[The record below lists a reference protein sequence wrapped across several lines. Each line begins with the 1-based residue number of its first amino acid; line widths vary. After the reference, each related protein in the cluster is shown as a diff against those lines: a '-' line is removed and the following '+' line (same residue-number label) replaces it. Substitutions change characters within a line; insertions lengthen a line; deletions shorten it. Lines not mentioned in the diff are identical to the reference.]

1 MESSNYLRQLLLILM
16 LTLTQA
22 EAQTLR
28 SLADAKGKYIGNLM
42 RDGFFNDH
50 QINNGATDLIAKTEY
65 NTLVV
70 GNKMKMSNLLKN
82 RPVDP
87 FNVQVSD
94 INTADIDRFVAYAN
108 ANGMRKRGHV
118 MIWYKQIPQWLSTE
132 APTWTAQQIYD
143 FSRTYIIALS
153 TYTTGKIDE
162 WDVLNE
168 AILDGSSGYRSG
180 TWYDIVN
187 TQANSAGKMGYM
199 EYFSSL
205 FKWARQGDP
214 NVPLFYNDYNIEPL
228 GTTKN
233 NFMRTMVKELKNTYN
248 TPITGVGLQSHFS
261 LSAINST
268 FIDKIGQTIDDLGVS
283 GFTVNLTELDIKIC
297 DGDVVTLEDQRIAYR
312 DIVSAALSRSN
323 CNTVL
328 IWGMSDNDSWI
339 PGHSPGCGQAT
350 PHDEL
355 LQKKPAY
362 FGIQE
367 ALISLDVNEG
377 INTVNGP
384 VSVSLGEIITI
395 SVAYEASEA
404 RDIVVMFQRD
414 NTPYTTYETLR
425 NNVAAGVGN
434 LNVLLTIPQSV
445 PIASNDYQYQ
455 VFIAP
460 IGGVWSDRIDN
471 LNQANVSVS
480 PTLSVND
487 VSINTV
493 CVYPNPAATILTLS
507 EVTSEDQ
514 IAIYDLYGKKQSIIK
529 IPSLQTEN
537 KVLNVSQLASGLYLL
552 KINRNNTS
560 KTIKFIKE

>member
-1 MESSNYLRQLLLILM
+1 M
-16 LTLTQA
+16 
-22 EAQTLR
+22 
-28 SLADAKGKYIGNLM
+28 
-42 RDGFFNDH
+42 
-50 QINNGATDLIAKTEY
+50 
-65 NTLVV
+65 
-70 GNKMKMSNLLKN
+70 
-82 RPVDP
+82 
-87 FNVQVSD
+87 
-94 INTADIDRFVAYAN
+94 
-108 ANGMRKRGHV
+108 
-118 MIWYKQIPQWLSTE
+118 
-132 APTWTAQQIYD
+132 
-143 FSRTYIIALS
+143 
-153 TYTTGKIDE
+153 
-162 WDVLNE
+162 LNE
-168 AILDGSSGYRSG
+168 AILDGSSGYRNG

-233 NFMRTMVKELKNTYN
+233 NFMRAMVKELKNTYN

-297 DGDVVTLEDQRIAYR
+297 DGDVVTLGDQRIAYR

-425 NNVAAGVGN
+425 NTVVAGVGN

-514 IAIYDLYGKKQSIIK
+514 ITIYDLYGKKQSIIK
-529 IPSLQTEN
+529 IPSLQTKN

>member
-1 MESSNYLRQLLLILM
+1 
-16 LTLTQA
+16 
-22 EAQTLR
+22 
-28 SLADAKGKYIGNLM
+28 M
-42 RDGFFNDH
+42 R
-50 QINNGATDLIAKTEY
+50 A
-65 NTLVV
+65 
-70 GNKMKMSNLLKN
+70 
-82 RPVDP
+82 
-87 FNVQVSD
+87 
-94 INTADIDRFVAYAN
+94 
-108 ANGMRKRGHV
+108 
-118 MIWYKQIPQWLSTE
+118 
-132 APTWTAQQIYD
+132 
-143 FSRTYIIALS
+143 
-153 TYTTGKIDE
+153 
-162 WDVLNE
+162 
-168 AILDGSSGYRSG
+168 
-180 TWYDIVN
+180 
-187 TQANSAGKMGYM
+187 
-199 EYFSSL
+199 
-205 FKWARQGDP
+205 
-214 NVPLFYNDYNIEPL
+214 
-228 GTTKN
+228 
-233 NFMRTMVKELKNTYN
+233 MVKELKNTYN

-297 DGDVVTLEDQRIAYR
+297 DGDVVTLGDQRIAYR

-425 NNVAAGVGN
+425 NTVVAGVGN

-514 IAIYDLYGKKQSIIK
+514 ITIYDLYGKKQSIIK
-529 IPSLQTEN
+529 IPSLQTKN